1 MSISEYYYFYGSG
14 TEPNR
19 KIEFFSDP
27 KKGIFAKVKAFKGD
41 GNWTDVSDV
50 SGEKIVV
57 EMESTSDKVD
67 AIMVAREKRES
78 PIFNNKSMSELSPRT
93 GRNIID
99 RLRPKGQWY
108 ITISNDV
115 GGAEG
120 YEKVESLHIFNP
132 S

>member
-1 MSISEYYYFYGSG
+1 MCISEYYYFYGSG

-57 EMESTSDKVD
+57 EMESISDKVD
-67 AIMVAREKRES
+67 AIMKARERKES
-78 PIFNNKSMSELSPRT
+78 PIFNNKSMSELSPETR
-93 GRNIID
+93 RRIID
-99 RLRPKGQWY
+99 GLQPKGSWR
-108 ITISNDV
+108 ITITNEV
-115 GGAEG
+115 GGSEG
-120 YEKVESLHIFNP
+120 NGKVESLHIFNP